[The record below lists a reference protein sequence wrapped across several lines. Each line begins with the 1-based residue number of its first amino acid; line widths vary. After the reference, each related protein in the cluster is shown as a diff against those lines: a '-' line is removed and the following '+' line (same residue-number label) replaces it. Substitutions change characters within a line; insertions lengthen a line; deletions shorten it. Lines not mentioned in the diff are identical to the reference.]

1 MKKYRYILECGFIL
15 LFTIVILILIG
26 CDQQNDHRK
35 FDSAK
40 KIVKDLDPFMGD
52 YQGEITFDSGEKR
65 PLYSQVIAYGNGQY
79 QINFLKAFDARNVL
93 IFSTKVQKTD
103 QSIQF
108 SKTVSE
114 GEFKNSTW
122 EGLLGVEGLVG
133 KIEGSQAGRFQ
144 LKKVVRLSPTL
155 GAKPPEGAIV
165 LFDGTGFDE
174 WEGRGKGGL
183 LGLLFKHSEPAWK
196 LVDGTM
202 EVVPGSGSI
211 RTKRKFRNYKLHLE
225 FRSPFMPFAKGQKRG
240 NSGVYNL
247 ERYEVQILDSYGLE
261 GKDNECGAI
270 YKVAAPRVNMC
281 APPMQWQTYD
291 ITFHAPQFDPSGKK
305 VQNAR
310 ITVVHNGVTIH
321 KDLEIPH
328 PTGGARIKPEQMM
341 GSISLQDH
349 GDPVQFRNIWL
360 VELPDGK
367 R

>member
-174 WEGRGKGGL
+174 WDSSTVNQPGNWLMVQWRWFHEAV
-183 LGLLFKHSEPAWK
+183 LFERR
-196 LVDGTM
+196 
-202 EVVPGSGSI
+202 E
-211 RTKRKFRNYKLHLE
+211 
-225 FRSPFMPFAKGQKRG
+225 
-240 NSGVYNL
+240 NSGITNYIWSFEALLCLLRKGRNAVT
-247 ERYEVQILDSYGLE
+247 
-261 GKDNECGAI
+261 
-270 YKVAAPRVNMC
+270 
-281 APPMQWQTYD
+281 PPMQWQTYD